1 MSVITAIRA
10 GRDGTRR
17 VRMFL
22 DGRLAFRLD
31 GAAVARN
38 GLHVGQELS
47 EEEIAALAESDGLSR
62 CLSVAHRYLQ
72 YRPRSESEMRD
83 KLRQRG
89 FGEDTVEAVISQF
102 KEQHMIDDVA
112 FARLWR
118 ENRDAFSPRSR
129 WLTSL
134 ELRRKGV
141 PEHVVQEAVRDADDA
156 ESAYQAAFVRASRLP
171 RDDYEMFRRRLGE
184 FLKRRGF
191 GYGITEETIKRLWQ
205 ELQETP

>member
-22 DGRLAFRLD
+22 DGRLAFSLD
-31 GAAVARN
+31 GAVVAGK

-47 EEEIAALAESDGLSR
+47 EEETAALAESESLSR
-62 CLSVAHRYLQ
+62 CLTVAHRYLR
-72 YRPRSESEMRD
+72 YRSRSESELRD
-83 KLRQRG
+83 KLHQRG
-89 FGEDTVEAVISQF
+89 FSEDTVEAVLGRL
-102 KEQHMIDDVA
+102 KEQRLVDDLA
-112 FARLWR
+112 FARMWR

-129 WLTSL
+129 WLTGL

-141 PEHVVQEAVRDADDA
+141 PEDIVQEAVRDADDA
-156 ESAYQAAFVRASRLP
+156 ESAYQAAFGRANRLP
-171 RDDYEMFRRRLGE
+171 RDDYEVFRRRLGE

-191 GYGITEETIKRLWQ
+191 GYGVTEETIKRLWQ
-205 ELQETP
+205 ELQETA